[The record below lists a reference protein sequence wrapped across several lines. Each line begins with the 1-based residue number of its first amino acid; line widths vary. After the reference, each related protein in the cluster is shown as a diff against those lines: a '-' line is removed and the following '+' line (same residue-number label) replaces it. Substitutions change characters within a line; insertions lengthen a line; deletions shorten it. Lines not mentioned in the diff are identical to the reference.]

1 MGVGH
6 LKIYSIYGGEIMN
19 IESMSIGFLI
29 GTCFGGAIGL
39 MVAAAVGA
47 MAGKALERE
56 RMRCRGFSAVLGD
69 RRYK

>member
-1 MGVGH
+1 
-6 LKIYSIYGGEIMN
+6 MN
-19 IESMSIGFLI
+19 IESMGIGFLI

-56 RMRCRGFSAVLGD
+56 RMRCRGFSAVLRD